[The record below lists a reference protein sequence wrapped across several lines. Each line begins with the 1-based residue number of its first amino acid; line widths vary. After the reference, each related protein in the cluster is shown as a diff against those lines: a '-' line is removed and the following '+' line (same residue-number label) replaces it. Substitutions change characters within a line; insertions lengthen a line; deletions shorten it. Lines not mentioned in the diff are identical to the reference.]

1 MAVFSRPLLFILL
14 AIRFSTCNAPQQLT
28 KEFSYEIPKDEVLDR
43 CKSILIS
50 LNYDIDLYAP
60 ESALLV
66 TQKKRLKH
74 SFRRYDYAV
83 VVIVSDRIEVFL
95 SVEKWV
101 FNRGSELSTS
111 GERMYRV
118 QREDILPEKL
128 QNQVFQPIIQAFQNE
143 NFYLVS
149 P

>member
-14 AIRFSTCNAPQQLT
+14 AIRFSTCYAPQQLS

-43 CKSILIS
+43 CKNILIS
-50 LNYDIDLYAP
+50 LDYKIDIYAP

-83 VVIVSDRIEVFL
+83 VVIVSDKIKVFL
-95 SVEKWV
+95 SVEKWA

-111 GERMYRV
+111 GEKLYRV
-118 QREDILPEKL
+118 QSEDILPEKL
-128 QNQVFQPIIQAFQNE
+128 QNQVFQPIVQAFQKQ
-143 NFYLVS
+143 NFFLVS